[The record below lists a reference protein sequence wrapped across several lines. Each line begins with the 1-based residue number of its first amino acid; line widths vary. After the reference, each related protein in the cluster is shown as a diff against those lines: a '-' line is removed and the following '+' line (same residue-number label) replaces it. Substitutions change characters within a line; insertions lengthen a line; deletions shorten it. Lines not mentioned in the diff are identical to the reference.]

1 MGRSVPHNLKSTHQ
15 TEFVKIFNSPLRP
28 IWTLGNLARFHN
40 TRRNRDLKYR

>member
-1 MGRSVPHNLKSTHQ
+1 MENKDLQ
-15 TEFVKIFNSPLRP
+15 LPLRP

>member
-15 TEFVKIFNSPLRP
+15 TEFVKIFNSLRP
-28 IWTLGNLARFHN
+28 IWPLGNLARFRN